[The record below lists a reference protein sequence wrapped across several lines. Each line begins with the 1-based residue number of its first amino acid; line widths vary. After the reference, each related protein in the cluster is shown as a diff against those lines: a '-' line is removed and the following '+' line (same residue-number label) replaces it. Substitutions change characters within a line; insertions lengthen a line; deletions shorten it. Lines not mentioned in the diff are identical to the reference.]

1 MVERR
6 TIVSMIAA
14 LVLAGAMVG
23 TGVPKSARPPDESV
37 NSSELA
43 GTAPQ
48 SRQELPAGTEN
59 VAVPGSALPCARQC
73 CRKMR
78 YSSVSIFPYLSIS
91 NFDQP
96 TFRRHGYYQEASR
109 EGAVH
114 HDALQR
120 PGLKWI
126 RIPYRCWKDR
136 IPMTNTCSQ
145 RDAT

>member
-48 SRQELPAGTEN
+48 KSTGTPSGTANSKQKRVAAAEEYTRKRLLLMDTDKNGKVSKQEFMSFMEAEFDRLDTKHDGELDVKELAK
-59 VAVPGSALPCARQC
+59 LRL
-73 CRKMR
+73 R
-78 YSSVSIFPYLSIS
+78 PYV
-91 NFDQP
+91 
-96 TFRRHGYYQEASR
+96 G
-109 EGAVH
+109 
-114 HDALQR
+114 
-120 PGLKWI
+120 K
-126 RIPYRCWKDR
+126 
-136 IPMTNTCSQ
+136 
-145 RDAT
+145 